1 MDATLIIS
9 DNKMRAME
17 LKPSR
22 FNKSGKRKRSVNPKA
37 NCVVYIHPNALND
50 SMHRTNEKAV
60 ISRLMRFVSTTVLRC
75 STDWEG
81 LVPH

>member
-22 FNKSGKRKRSVNPKA
+22 FNKSGKRKKKRESKSELCGVYPPKRSKRQHAQNK
-37 NCVVYIHPNALND
+37 
-50 SMHRTNEKAV
+50 
-60 ISRLMRFVSTTVLRC
+60 
-75 STDWEG
+75 
-81 LVPH
+81 